1 MASRRR
7 RGAVV
12 NGDRLARLAVLF
24 GSLSLVSF
32 GGGNTVVPAMH
43 HEAVTSQHW
52 LTDRQFADL
61 FALAQAAPGP
71 SSLIVALIGFAA
83 AGIAGAVVATLAM
96 LAPSCTVMFGTCRA
110 WDRLRASPWHTAIE
124 RGLAPVT
131 VGLVFATALTI
142 TRAADHGPAGYA
154 LTALATLLL
163 VRTSVS
169 PLIVMAAAAALGL
182 LGLV

>member
-1 MASRRR
+1 VSD
-7 RGAVV
+7 GP
-12 NGDRLARLAVLF
+12 LARLAVLF

-43 HEAVTSQHW
+43 REAVISQHW

-71 SSLIVALIGFAA
+71 SSLIVSLIGFAA

-96 LAPSCTVMFGTCRA
+96 LLPSCALMYAACRG
-110 WDRLRASPWHTAIE
+110 WDRLRGTKWQVAIQ

-131 VGLVFATALTI
+131 VGLVFASALTI
-142 TRAADHGPAGYA
+142 TRAADHGPAGYL
-154 LTALATLLL
+154 LTAVATLVL
-163 VRTSVS
+163 VRTAVN
-169 PLIVMAAAAALGL
+169 PLIVMAAAAGLGL